1 MVRSI
6 TEDRKT
12 IKRKED
18 CSKKIGD
25 SIFFGEYMKKKKVQK
40 KRKRNKHSKFFKML
54 MKSVNEAVAIH
65 KGEIEPARIT
75 TLKNVVYYSIV
86 LNNIKLY

>member
-12 IKRKED
+12 IKKE
-18 CSKKIGD
+18 KRVLFEEKLAIR
-25 SIFFGEYMKKKKVQK
+25 FFLGEYMKKKKVQK

-75 TLKNVVYYSIV
+75 TLRM
-86 LNNIKLY
+86 

>member
-1 MVRSI
+1 MLTYFYSEVIVEKVS
-6 TEDRKT
+6 TYRKNNK
-12 IKRKED
+12 KRK
-18 CSKKIGD
+18 KRIVRRKIGD

-75 TLKNVVYYSIV
+75 TLRM
-86 LNNIKLY
+86 

>member
-12 IKRKED
+12 IKKE
-18 CSKKIGD
+18 KRGLFEEKL

-75 TLKNVVYYSIV
+75 TLKM
-86 LNNIKLY
+86 

>member
-12 IKRKED
+12 IKKEKK
-18 CSKKIGD
+18 SIVRRKIGD
-25 SIFFGEYMKKKKVQK
+25 SIFLGEYMKKKKVQK

-54 MKSVNEAVAIH
+54 MKSVEEAVKIH
-65 KGEIEPARIT
+65 KGELEPARIT
-75 TLKNVVYYSIV
+75 TLRM
-86 LNNIKLY
+86 

>member
-12 IKRKED
+12 IKKEKED

-25 SIFFGEYMKKKKVQK
+25 SIFFFGEYMKKKKVQK

-65 KGEIEPARIT
+65 KGE
-75 TLKNVVYYSIV
+75 
-86 LNNIKLY
+86 

>member
-12 IKRKED
+12 IKKE
-18 CSKKIGD
+18 KRVLFEEKLA
-25 SIFFGEYMKKKKVQK
+25 IFFGEYMKKKKVQK

-75 TLKNVVYYSIV
+75 TLKM
-86 LNNIKLY
+86 

>member
-1 MVRSI
+1 
-6 TEDRKT
+6 
-12 IKRKED
+12 
-18 CSKKIGD
+18 
-25 SIFFGEYMKKKKVQK
+25 MKKKKVQK

-65 KGEIEPARIT
+65 KGEIEPARNHNS
-75 TLKNVVYYSIV
+75 KNVVYYSIV